1 MMAETFSRS
10 ELIGLVVRLTL
21 VSAATFFSIK
31 WLINQV
37 DPTNKSKKKA
47 KKRAEEQLRRLAG
60 SGNTPVSI
68 DKLSEYELMI
78 AAHLV
83 HPHDI
88 TITWEDIAG
97 LQLLIQELR
106 ETVILPIQRKEL
118 FADSQLTQ
126 PPKGVLLHGPPGCG
140 KTLIAKATA
149 KEAGTRF
156 INLDVSILTDKW
168 YGESQKLAAA
178 VFTLAVKLQPC
189 IIFIDEIDSFLR
201 MRNSRDHEAT
211 AMMKAQFMSFWDG
224 LSTEANCTV
233 IIMGATNRPQD
244 LDRAILRRMPA
255 TFHVPMPDSKQR
267 QQILQLILQNEPVSS
282 DVNLSL
288 ISISTDGF
296 SGSDLHELCRNASVY
311 RVRDFMKNAPIPE
324 VASGNH
330 LHDSEDEYRDA
341 LRPITMDDLN
351 KSLNKM
357 RESKLHCGSLPMSRI
372 DIVECL

>member
-1 MMAETFSRS
+1 MPRNNYGGKDLLHPFRFDLE
-10 ELIGLVVRLTL
+10 
-21 VSAATFFSIK
+21 
-31 WLINQV
+31 NYCY
-37 DPTNKSKKKA
+37 
-47 KKRAEEQLRRLAG
+47 RLAG
-60 SGNTPVSI
+60 SGNAPLSI
-68 DKLSEYELMI
+68 DKLSDYEMMI

-88 TITWEDIAG
+88 NVTWEDIAG
-97 LQLLIQELR
+97 LESLIQELR

-118 FADSQLTQ
+118 FSDSQLTQ

-201 MRNSRDHEAT
+201 MRNSSDHEAT

-224 LSTEANCTV
+224 LSTDANCTV

-255 TFHVPMPDSKQR
+255 TFHVPMPNAQQR
-267 QQILQLILQNEPVSS
+267 LQIIELILLNEPIAD
-282 DVNLSL
+282 DVNVQR
-288 ISISTDGF
+288 ISKATEGF

-311 RVRDFMKNAPIPE
+311 RVRDYMKTN
-324 VASGNH
+324 NH
-330 LHDSEDEYRDA
+330 NNEQVITNSVNDSEDEYHDA
-341 LRPITMDDLN
+341 LRPITMDDLL
-351 KSLNKM
+351 KSLSKM
-357 RESKLHCGSLPMSRI
+357 KESKMHCGSLPMTRI
-372 DIVECL
+372 DLD